1 MAVQLR
7 SSYIFFGARSF
18 DYSLSKFGSAWAP
31 LFAVPAISPK
41 NGNTVQSSLHRRPRV
56 ARLKK
61 GWQDSRA
68 RTKRLLRTTES
79 SQSSI
84 YVYDDPAVDWSR
96 LVECYRRKNG
106 VAPWRDEEG
115 EHAQNMAEVWVHQAL
130 LRHPS
135 RTLDPSEASLYY
147 IPLYA
152 TVSSDAEPRIGSLRC
167 HGETHQERIN
177 NALDYLES
185 ESTYFTQFGGAD
197 HFFVCA

>member
-1 MAVQLR
+1 M
-7 SSYIFFGARSF
+7 
-18 DYSLSKFGSAWAP
+18 
-31 LFAVPAISPK
+31 
-41 NGNTVQSSLHRRPRV
+41 
-56 ARLKK
+56 
-61 GWQDSRA
+61 
-68 RTKRLLRTTES
+68 
-79 SQSSI
+79 
-84 YVYDDPAVDWSR
+84 
-96 LVECYRRKNG
+96 KNG

-135 RTLDPSEASLYY
+135 RTLDPTEASLYY